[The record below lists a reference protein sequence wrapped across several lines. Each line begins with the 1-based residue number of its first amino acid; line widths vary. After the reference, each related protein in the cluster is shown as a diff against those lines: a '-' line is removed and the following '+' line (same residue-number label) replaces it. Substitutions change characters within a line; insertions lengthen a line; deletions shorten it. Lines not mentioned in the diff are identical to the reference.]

1 MVFTQYWNW
10 FPYINFIGL
19 ALSPS
24 MFIGVT
30 ADLKIPTSF
39 KLNANCKQSLFDY
52 PPNIPK
58 EEKKKDDKKQ
68 VHKELSTTIKVRAK
82 ELMKKKES

>member
-1 MVFTQYWNW
+1 MLIFTQYWNW

-19 ALSPS
+19 AVAPS

-30 ADLKIPTSF
+30 SKLYIPTSF
-39 KLNANCKQSLFDY
+39 TLHSNCKPPLFDY

-58 EEKKKDDKKQ
+58 EEKKNNDKK
-68 VHKELSTTIKVRAK
+68 
-82 ELMKKKES
+82 

>member
-1 MVFTQYWNW
+1 MY
-10 FPYINFIGL
+10 
-19 ALSPS
+19 
-24 MFIGVT
+24 IGVT
-30 ADLKIPTSF
+30 ADLKIPTGF

-68 VHKELSTTIKVRAK
+68 THK
-82 ELMKKKES
+82 